1 MTHPS
6 LCHRRS
12 HLLVVGASLA
22 ASWLSACGENID
34 VGSDVLWTAR
44 FEGGT
49 FDEWT
54 SAPGGG
60 AGASSPTGRI
70 EVSGDHARAG
80 LFAAKL
86 SVEAPSGAGAQSAGM
101 SRRGDLPAEGYY
113 SAWYYLPQM
122 AHVGQYWVIFKLR
135 RRAVADDPTSE
146 GELFDVGLGNDANGE
161 MSLHLFDHRVDA
173 IVPMQVPGQVVPIGV
188 WFQIEAYYRNA
199 PDSTG
204 ALAVWFDGQPV
215 VDLQGAATS
224 PTPWVE
230 WDVLSL
236 GNDLT
241 PTGPTLFVDDC
252 ALSRRRVGP
261 GGRIAD

>member
-1 MTHPS
+1 MT
-6 LCHRRS
+6 RS
-12 HLLVVGASLA
+12 FMCSWWSYLLVVGAILA
-22 ASWLSACGENID
+22 VGCLPACGGNID
-34 VGSDVLWTAR
+34 VGSDILWTAR
-44 FEGGT
+44 FEDGT

-86 SVEAPSGAGAQSAGM
+86 SIEAPSGAGAQSAGM

-135 RRAVADDPTSE
+135 RRAVVDDPASE
-146 GELFDVGLGNDANGE
+146 GELFDVGLGNDTNGE
-161 MSLHLFDHRVDA
+161 MNLQLFDHRVSA

-199 PDSTG
+199 SDSTG
-204 ALAVWFDGQPV
+204 ALVVWFDGQPV
-215 VDLQGAATS
+215 VGVEGTATS

-230 WDVLSL
+230 WDVLNL

-252 ALSRRRVGP
+252 AVSRRRVGP